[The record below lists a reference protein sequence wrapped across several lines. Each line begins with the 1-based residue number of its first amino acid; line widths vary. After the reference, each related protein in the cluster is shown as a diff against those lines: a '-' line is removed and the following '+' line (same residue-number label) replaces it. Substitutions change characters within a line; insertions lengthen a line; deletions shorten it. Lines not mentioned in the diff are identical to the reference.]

1 MLASISLVQT
11 VSIFAGLKAT
21 HMQHTYDFYKP
32 DMVSEYPM
40 VDGKLSVKCYMNAVD
55 KCYARYMS
63 CLKKQSKVTAHCT
76 GINDFDYFIFH
87 TPFCK
92 IVQKSLGRCMLQDF
106 LNLEGELDENSEKKY
121 KELMR
126 YRFVALVKV
135 LNFSL
140 MPQKFYL
147 TLFL

>member
-1 MLASISLVQT
+1 M
-11 VSIFAGLKAT
+11 KAT

-40 VDGKLSVKCYMNAVD
+40 VDGKLSVKCYMNALD

-63 CLKKQSKVTAHCT
+63 CLKKQCKETAHCRDVS
-76 GINDFDYFIFH
+76 DFDYFIFH

-106 LNLEGELDENSEKKY
+106 LNLEGELDEDSEKKY
-121 KELMR
+121 KELMK
-126 YRFVALVKV
+126 YRFVALVEL
-135 LNFSL
+135 LNFC
-140 MPQKFYL
+140 
-147 TLFL
+147 